1 MRSRQSIYEPVSVL
15 ERLVGFAAAL
25 LAVGAL
31 VQAIVRL
38 IVPLLPWLGGLVLIV
53 LMARIWVKKNSIG
66 VRSTG
71 RGRSGGFR
79 GADGA
84 ART

>member
-53 LMARIWVKKNSIG
+53 LMARIWYLRREVW
-66 VRSTG
+66 
-71 RGRSGGFR
+71 
-79 GADGA
+79 
-84 ART
+84 